1 MRILLVGNPNCGKTT
16 LFNALTGS
24 TAKVGNWPGVTVE
37 RKEGLILEQPS
48 LQLIDLPGIYSLAS
62 YTIEEQVANDVLLGL
77 DYDCIINIVDA
88 SSLERSLY
96 LTSQLM
102 DMHKPMIIVMNMMD
116 ILKKR
121 GDTLDIELLSY
132 QLGHPVIELIATKAK
147 GIEKVVPLLHSET
160 KKTVASINWFDSIVS
175 GALMNIQAVEKCNL
189 VQALKMIS
197 GEEVSERPLTQ
208 KTISDLES
216 QLKDDG
222 ASILANARYSKIE
235 KIIDSVLEKG
245 DKKKTMTHYLDQVLM
260 SKWLALPIFFGL
272 MAIVY
277 YVSIT
282 SVGNLTIG
290 WVEGITEAIQIFV
303 SNALTVGGANNIII
317 SLVVDGIIGSIG
329 SIFVFVP
336 QLMILFFFISLLED
350 SGYMARI
357 AIIMDRVF
365 RTLGLSG
372 KSFIPMLIGTGCT
385 TPGIM
390 AARTIENPVERETT
404 ILLTPFIPCGA
415 KLPVFAMF
423 LSMLFPAQGYLG
435 ALFYLLPFVV
445 VIILGALL
453 KVLRKDQVNVSPFII
468 ELPEYRLPHYHGV
481 LRHMWTKA
489 KQFVQRAGS
498 VIFVA
503 VTILWFL
510 QSFNFRLEM
519 VDISQSILAII
530 GNKVRYLFIPLGFG
544 NHWAPS
550 VAAITG
556 TIAKEVV
563 VTTFASLSMTSEVVF
578 TQVSAYSFILFITF
592 STPCVSAVGTM
603 FKELG
608 SIKKT
613 LQHMLFHTTVAYS
626 ISFVFYQIV
635 SRILSNTSAMKEI
648 PLDFKT
654 VSEVNNGLIF
664 SNMSYFIIGLFIL
677 LGVYVIVSSLVIK
690 QKVIKEYKG

>member
-37 RKEGLILEQPS
+37 RKEGLVLEQPS

-592 STPCVSAVGTM
+592 STPCVSAIGTM

-626 ISFVFYQIV
+626 ISFVFYQIA

>member
-37 RKEGLILEQPS
+37 RKEGLVLEQPS

-245 DKKKTMTHYLDQVLM
+245 DEKKTMTHYLDQILM

-626 ISFVFYQIV
+626 ISFVFYQIA

>member
-37 RKEGLILEQPS
+37 RKEGLVLEQPS

-189 VQALKMIS
+189 VQALKLVS

-592 STPCVSAVGTM
+592 STPCVSAIGTM

-626 ISFVFYQIV
+626 ISFVFYQIA

-648 PLDFKT
+648 PWDFKT